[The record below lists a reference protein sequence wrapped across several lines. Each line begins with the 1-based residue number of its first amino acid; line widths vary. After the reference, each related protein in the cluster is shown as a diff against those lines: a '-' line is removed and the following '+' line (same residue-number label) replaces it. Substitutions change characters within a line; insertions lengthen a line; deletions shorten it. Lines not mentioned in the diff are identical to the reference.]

1 MATLRTESFTTRDL
15 GKIPAPEK
23 GILYVYPKQRGAYLG
38 LTITAKDARNFHA
51 VVNTSGQTKRISLP
65 NGSLAMMSVSE
76 ARNVAKKIIADALEG
91 ITPASKR
98 KEQQKVLAAKKQS
111 ASTLSEVLESYI
123 AQQKKRLDKPMKDS
137 TAADYRKR
145 IKHSFKEYLDRPLV
159 EIDKSA
165 VDDVIAERGKA
176 GLSALRII
184 KALFNFVSAE
194 GLEVTNPVPA
204 KLPSY
209 GRKQGYLKEQYFA
222 DFWSAVER
230 LPDDAH
236 HYFKFLLLTG
246 VRADTEAGALQW
258 EHIDWKAE
266 SFKLF
271 NTKNQKDVELPL
283 PSHIV
288 PLLAARKQKSGPV
301 FPGGEY
307 REARDKI
314 ISAIGYHFS
323 RHDLRRTFMTIGEGI
338 DVSWLSLKRLSNHIS
353 GESGVS
359 EGYVVVNLE
368 RLRRASLKVETE
380 MLRLA
385 GVSNVR

>member
-1 MATLRTESFTTRDL
+1 MATLRTESFTTREL

-23 GILYVYPKQRGAYLG
+23 GVLYVYPNQRGAFLG
-38 LTITAKDARNFHA
+38 LTITSKDARNFHA
-51 VVNTSGQTKRISLP
+51 VVNTNGQTKRISLP
-65 NGSLAMMSVSE
+65 NGSLEMMAVSE
-76 ARNVAKKIIADALEG
+76 ARTVAKKIIADALEG
-91 ITPASKR
+91 VTPASKR
-98 KEQQKVLAAKKQS
+98 KERKRVEEATKQIS
-111 ASTLSEVLESYI
+111 RTLSEVLEDYI

-145 IKHSFKEYLDRPLV
+145 TKNSFKDYLDRPLV
-159 EIDKSA
+159 EIDKA
-165 VDDVIAERGKA
+165 VVDEVIDERGKA

-184 KALFNFVSAE
+184 KALFNFVSAK
-194 GLEVTNPVPA
+194 GVEVINPVPA

-266 SFKLF
+266 SFKLY
-271 NTKNQKDVELPL
+271 NTKNQRDVELPL
-283 PSHIV
+283 PSHMV
-288 PLLAARKQKSGPV
+288 PLLKARKQKSGPV

-307 REARDKI
+307 REARDKVI
-314 ISAIGYHFS
+314 AAIGYHFS

-359 EGYVVVNLE
+359 EGYVVINLE
-368 RLRRASLKVETE
+368 RLRRASRKVEEE

-385 GVSNVR
+385 RNN